1 MPEMG
6 ETPKLSQMP
15 IEVNSEE
22 AHEGMVALQP
32 KREEEEENEKEDHV
46 ENEAEQSLPDE
57 RESTPTQET
66 VIREKN

>member
-15 IEVNSEE
+15 IEVNNEE

-32 KREEEEENEKEDHV
+32 KREEEEENEKTTWRMKQ
-46 ENEAEQSLPDE
+46 NKASQTKGNQLPPKK
-57 RESTPTQET
+57 R
-66 VIREKN
+66 